1 MSEQAITILSIDDDK
16 EIRFSLSA
24 LLATQGW
31 HPICASNMMEGLQLF
46 EQQRPDVVL
55 LDYHMP
61 GTSGLQGVQLL
72 RAIDPKVPVLV
83 LTVEES
89 QEVADRFLEAGAS
102 DFALKPIKGPDI
114 LARINLHLRLSKQL
128 HAKTDAPAA
137 TSSVA
142 KGIVPVTL
150 DCIVGYL
157 EEQTDYVALDEIAQ
171 GTGLA
176 YQTVSRYFQYLVS
189 EKTVLVQNTYGKVGR
204 PRQKYLLNG

>member
-1 MSEQAITILSIDDDK
+1 MSKQQITILSIDDDK
-16 EIRFSLSA
+16 EIRFSLGA

-31 HPICASNMMEGLQLF
+31 HPISAGNMMDGLHLF

-61 GTSGLQGVQLL
+61 GTSGLQGIQIL
-72 RAIDPKVPVLV
+72 RAIDADVPILV

-89 QEVADRFLEAGAS
+89 QEVADRFLAAGAS

-114 LARINLHLRLSKQL
+114 LSRIHLHLRLSQHLRTKPQEP
-128 HAKTDAPAA
+128 APAP
-137 TSSVA
+137 TA

-150 DCIVGYL
+150 DCIVGFL
-157 EEQTDYVALDEIAQ
+157 EEQEDYVALDDIAN

-176 YQTVSRYFQYLVS
+176 YQTVSRYLQHLTA
-189 EKTVLVQNTYGKVGR
+189 EKMVLVQNTYGKVGR

>member
-1 MSEQAITILSIDDDK
+1 MTDKKITILSIDDDK
-16 EIRFSLSA
+16 EIRFSLGA
-24 LLATQGW
+24 LLSTQGW
-31 HPICASNMMEGLQLF
+31 HSIGAGNMMDGLHLF

-61 GTSGLQGVQLL
+61 GTSGLQGIQLL
-72 RAIDPKVPVLV
+72 RAIDANVPILV

-89 QEVADRFLEAGAS
+89 QEVADRFLTAGAS

-114 LARINLHLRLSKQL
+114 LARINLHLRLSQHL
-128 HAKTDAPAA
+128 RAKSDAPVPAP
-137 TSSVA
+137 SA

-150 DCIVGYL
+150 DCIVGFL
-157 EEQTDYVALDEIAQ
+157 EEQDEYVALDDIAH

-176 YQTVSRYFQYLVS
+176 YQTVSRYLQHLTA
-189 EKTVLVQNTYGKVGR
+189 EKMVLVQNTYGKVGR

>member
-1 MSEQAITILSIDDDK
+1 MSSQPITILSIDDDK

-31 HPICASNMMEGLQLF
+31 HPISASNMMEGLQLF
-46 EQQRPDVVL
+46 QQQRPDVVL

-114 LARINLHLRLSKQL
+114 LARVHLHLRLSKQL
-128 HAKTDAPAA
+128 HAKVENPVI
-137 TSSVA
+137 SSVA

-176 YQTVSRYFQYLVS
+176 YQTVSRYLQYLVA